1 MSTLSEAT
9 IQERLKEAMRARAMD
24 QVMVLRGIVAA
35 IQNRQIE
42 RRTES
47 DTSAQHQ
54 AHPGESVELGEAEIT
69 QIVRREIKQR
79 EEAMAF
85 ADQAKRPDLIEKN
98 RLEKT
103 FLESFL
109 PQVLATEEMTAAIA
123 RHHRAGATTIGAL
136 MAKLKEEFGPRLD
149 GRVASEAVRGFL
161 RDKERS

>member
-35 IQNRQIE
+35 IKNRQIE

-47 DTSAQHQ
+47 GTSAQDQ

-98 RLEKT
+98 RVEKT

-109 PQVLATEEMTAAIA
+109 PQALGPEEMNAAIT

-149 GRVASEAVRGFL
+149 GRAASEAVRGFL